1 MQMKVMV
8 TSLVLLC
15 TFQYILGA
23 ECFTSASPSSS
34 SDCHNRGD
42 TKDDYCCY
50 VEYRTNKD
58 SEYKKLCVNVRKK
71 DVDKG
76 LFEQV
81 MQTIESGNYTSAEWT
96 DEQKNYFLDYS
107 SINEFDC
114 KSNYLTVPFLLLV
127 FFML

>member
-1 MQMKVMV
+1 MQMKVMA

-15 TFQYILGA
+15 AFQYILGDN
-23 ECFTSASPSSS
+23 CFTDVRPSSS
-34 SDCHNRGD
+34 SDCEKRGNTD
-42 TKDDYCCY
+42 QDYCCY

-58 SEYKKLCVNVRKK
+58 KEYTKLCVNVRKK

-76 LFEQV
+76 MFEQV
-81 MQTIESGNYTSAEWT
+81 MQTIESGNYSSAEWT
-96 DEQKNYFLDYS
+96 DTQKGYFSDYS
-107 SINEFDC
+107 SINEFIC